1 MFLIFKNH
9 CKYILIL
16 FLIILN
22 ACQLQEP
29 NKNHGILFL
38 ENRANKIKI
47 NKNNKNDV
55 IKLIGQPHTMSIP
68 DEESWIYI
76 ERVLSKGSYH
86 KLGKNVLKT
95 NNVLVLTFNKY
106 GILVDKNLL
115 NKNDINKMKFT
126 KKFTENNLSKRSFV
140 QSFLASIKAKM
151 YGQKK

>member
-1 MFLIFKNH
+1 MFFKFKNH
-9 CKYILIL
+9 CKYILIP

-29 NKNHGILFL
+29 TKNHGILFL